1 MILYIYYTFM
11 ENSKLMAFIK
21 KYFCRY
27 SVLIGILIVLLIIF
41 GRSSLVNAQQPQLRS
56 GPPIY
61 CGMKAVIEGTVRKF
75 KEAELSVLA
84 KLNPEGLYFILFRN
98 LNTGSWTIVAHNVP
112 NIPSSYSC
120 IMLSGNSSF
129 ILPDMK
135 ELQKALDKQKEG
147 LDEQIDPALESES

>member
-21 KYFCRY
+21 KYFC
-27 SVLIGILIVLLIIF
+27 LIIF
-41 GRSSLVNAQQPQLRS
+41 VLIIIFGLVSLANAQQTQMRS

-61 CGMKAVIEGTVRKF
+61 CGLKEIINSSIRKF
-75 KEAELSVLA
+75 EETEFSVLT
-84 KLNPEGLYFILFRN
+84 KSNPEGLYFILFRSF
-98 LNTGSWTIVAHNVP
+98 NTGSWTVVAYNVP

-129 ILPDMK
+129 ILPDMQ
-135 ELQKALDKQKEG
+135 ELQEALDKQKEG
-147 LDEQIDPALESES
+147 LAEQIDPSLERES

>member
-1 MILYIYYTFM
+1 MMLYIYYTFI
-11 ENSKLMAFIK
+11 ENLKFMIYIK
-21 KYFCRY
+21 KHFC
-27 SVLIGILIVLLIIF
+27 LIIF
-41 GRSSLVNAQQPQLRS
+41 VLIIIFGFVSLANSQQTQMRS

-61 CGMKAVIEGTVRKF
+61 CGLKAIIEGTVRKF
-75 KEAELSVLA
+75 KETELSVLA

-129 ILPDMK
+129 ILPDIK
-135 ELQKALDKQKEG
+135 ELQEALDKQKEG
-147 LDEQIDPALESES
+147 LAEEIDPSLERES